1 MSIRRR
7 KNLLWIWLIIT
18 LLVSVG
24 TVSIAVSASTAV
36 LSASVITDT
45 TLIPGETFHINITVA
60 NVENLWGYQFVVY
73 YNTSVLTATSN
84 VTYDPFTWAWPCE
97 INDTAGYV
105 MIAYSMQPGEKVGF
119 STVESVPIA
128 RIDFTV
134 DALGT
139 TTLELSGW
147 EPEKWTKLSG
157 PAGEVILHDVYDGFF
172 ANIAVEDHDIAIT
185 DVTASPT
192 TVLVNENETV
202 TVTVVTEN
210 QGDFDETFNVS
221 AYYDSVLIES
231 PTSVTLSAGDSETL
245 TFSWDT
251 AGVSTGNYTIKAVVP
266 PVPGEVRT
274 VDNTFTDGMI
284 AIVEEEQASSFVLY
298 AAAGIAIV
306 VVAIVLVYFLK
317 VRKPT

>member
-1 MSIRRR
+1 M
-7 KNLLWIWLIIT
+7 
-18 LLVSVG
+18 G
-24 TVSIAVSASTAV
+24 TVSIPVSASTAV
-36 LSASVITDT
+36 LSASVIMDT
-45 TLIPGETFHINITVA
+45 TLTPGETFHINITVA
-60 NVENLWGYQFVVY
+60 NVEHLWGYQFVVY

-84 VTYDPFTWAWPCE
+84 VTYDPFTTAWPCE

-105 MIAYSMQPGEKVGF
+105 MMAYSMDLGEKVGF

-147 EPEKWTKLSG
+147 EPEKWTKLSE
-157 PAGEVILHDVYDGFF
+157 PAGEVILHDVHDGFF
-172 ANIAVEDHDIAIT
+172 ANIAVEDHDIVIT
-185 DVTASPT
+185 EVTASPT
-192 TVLVNENETV
+192 TVLVNDTV

-231 PTSVTLSAGDSETL
+231 PTSVTLSAGDNETL
-245 TFSWDT
+245 TFTWDT
-251 AGVSTGNYTIKAVVP
+251 TGVSTGNYTIKAEVP
-266 PVPGEVRT
+266 PVPGEVKT
-274 VDNTFTDGMI
+274 VDNTFTDGVITIMK
-284 AIVEEEQASSFVLY
+284 EEQASSFVLY